1 MEKRLRTGIYQNA
14 NSSSSHR
21 DMENAQ
27 NKLKSAKYY
36 YLCKE
41 LQI

>member
-1 MEKRLRTGIYQNA
+1 MEKRLQTGIYQNE
-14 NSSSSHR
+14 NSPSPHR
-21 DMENAQ
+21 DMENTQ

-41 LQI
+41 